1 MDNTEKKTHSDM
13 QELANVLDTV
23 GDKIPGLIQKV
34 MGSLYSRET
43 ATGMGQAVGAY
54 YRELVDAGIP
64 QEAALDMATEFS
76 FSLKDMK
83 HGAMSFST
91 DKE

>member
-23 GDKIPGLIQKV
+23 SDKIPGLIQKV

-64 QEAALDMATEFS
+64 QEAALDMAKEFS

-83 HGAMSFST
+83 HGAMNFST
-91 DKE
+91 DK

>member
-64 QEAALDMATEFS
+64 QEAALTWPRVLFLAQGYA
-76 FSLKDMK
+76 K
-83 HGAMSFST
+83 HAP
-91 DKE
+91 